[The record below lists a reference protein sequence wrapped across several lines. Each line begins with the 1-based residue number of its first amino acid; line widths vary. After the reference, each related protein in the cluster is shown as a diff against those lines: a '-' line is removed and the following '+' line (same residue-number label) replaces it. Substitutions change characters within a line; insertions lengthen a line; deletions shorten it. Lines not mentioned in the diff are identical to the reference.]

1 MLLIALM
8 MGGILDNPPGH
19 DPLVPP
25 TRVTTSFTCHGTA
38 RTITVARGIGR
49 DAVVGLTVKGK
60 PVVGSAMTA
69 IRSGLAPL
77 TAIDEV
83 TPLCGDG
90 PDRIRVKGWIED
102 KKRNLMIFF
111 GPGGQAAV
119 RDVG

>member
-8 MGGILDNPPGH
+8 GGLLDNPPVH

-25 TRVTTSFTCHGTA
+25 TRVTTSFTCHGTT

-49 DAVVGLTVKGK
+49 DAVVALTANGK
-60 PVVGSAMTA
+60 PVVGAAMTA

-77 TAIDEV
+77 TEIDEV
-83 TPLCGDG
+83 TPYCGDG
-90 PDRIRVKGWIED
+90 PDRIRVKGWVDD

-111 GPGGQAAV
+111 GEGGRAAV

>member
-8 MGGILDNPPGH
+8 GGLLDNPPVH
-19 DPLVPP
+19 DALVPP
-25 TRVTTSFTCHGTA
+25 TRVTTSFTCHGVA

-49 DAVVGLTVKGK
+49 DAVVGMTIKGK
-60 PVVGSAMTA
+60 PVVGTAMSA

-77 TAIDEV
+77 TAIDDV

-111 GPGGQAAV
+111 GPGGEAAV

>member
-1 MLLIALM
+1 
-8 MGGILDNPPGH
+8 
-19 DPLVPP
+19 VQ
-25 TRVTTSFTCHGTA
+25 

-49 DAVVGLTVKGK
+49 DAVVALTANGK
-60 PVVGSAMTA
+60 PVVGASMTA

-77 TAIDEV
+77 TAIDDV
-83 TPLCGDG
+83 TPYCGDG

-111 GPGGQAAV
+111 GPNGQAAI

>member
-1 MLLIALM
+1 MQ
-8 MGGILDNPPGH
+8 
-19 DPLVPP
+19 
-25 TRVTTSFTCHGTA
+25 

-49 DAVVGLTVKGK
+49 DAVVALTANGK
-60 PVVGSAMTA
+60 PVVGASMTA

-77 TAIDEV
+77 TAIDDV
-83 TPLCGDG
+83 TPYCGDG

-111 GPGGQAAV
+111 GPNGQAAI

>member
-8 MGGILDNPPGH
+8 MGGILDNPPAH

-60 PVVGSAMTA
+60 PVVGSAMAA

-77 TAIDEV
+77 TVIDDV
-83 TPLCGDG
+83 VPLCGDG
-90 PDRIRVKGWIED
+90 PDRIRVKGWID
-102 KKRNLMIFF
+102 NKKRNLMIFF

>member
-8 MGGILDNPPGH
+8 MGGILDNPPVH

-25 TRVTTSFTCHGTA
+25 TRVTTSFTCHGTP

-49 DAVVGLTVKGK
+49 DAVVSLTANGK
-60 PVVGSAMTA
+60 PLVGSAMSA
-69 IRSGLAPL
+69 VRSGLAPL

-90 PDRIRVKGWIED
+90 PDRIRVKGWID
-102 KKRNLMIFF
+102 DSKRSLMIFF

>member
-8 MGGILDNPPGH
+8 GGLLSNPPAH

-25 TRVTTSFTCHGTA
+25 TRVTTSFVCHGTT

-49 DAVVGLTVKGK
+49 DAVVALTANGK
-60 PVVGSAMTA
+60 PVVGTAMSA
-69 IRSGLAPL
+69 IRTGLAPL

-83 TPLCGDG
+83 TPYCSDG
-90 PDRIRVKGWIED
+90 PDRIRIKGWTD
-102 KKRNLMIFF
+102 DSKRNLMIFF
-111 GPGGQAAV
+111 GSGGQAAV

>member
-1 MLLIALM
+1 MILIALM
-8 MGGILDNPPGH
+8 GGLLSNPAAH

-25 TRVTTSFTCHGTA
+25 TRVTTSFTCHGTH

-49 DAVVGLTVKGK
+49 DAVVALTANGK
-60 PVVGSAMTA
+60 PVVGTAMGA

-77 TAIDEV
+77 TSIDEV

-90 PDRIRVKGWIED
+90 PDRIRVKGWIAD
-102 KKRNLMIFF
+102 KKRDLMIFF
-111 GPGGQAAV
+111 GPGGQTAV